1 MTTAD
6 KLDRGSLKN
15 GPKGLGKLLKLS
27 CLLDSSVGKWCTT
40 PPFRLQGNS
49 LFGAQIAP
57 NCISVVALW
66 ILGKLFFRSC
76 YPVESMGP

>member
-27 CLLDSSVGKWCTT
+27 CLLDSSVGKWCRNS
-40 PPFRLQGNS
+40 PLQTSGQLTFWGTNS
-49 LFGAQIAP
+49 P
-57 NCISVVALW
+57 
-66 ILGKLFFRSC
+66 KLH
-76 YPVESMGP
+76 

>member
-27 CLLDSSVGKWCTT
+27 CLLDSSVGKWCKL
-40 PPFRLQGNS
+40 PPSDFRATH
-49 LFGAQIAP
+49 F
-57 NCISVVALW
+57 
-66 ILGKLFFRSC
+66 LGHK
-76 YPVESMGP
+76 